1 MNAKEILYALD
12 NGNPFN
18 IAGVE
23 YRRMSAGKGVL
34 IGSAYVPAERYAID
48 DTSGVEAVILYG
60 YDNVPLCFLYP
71 DSWGK

>member
-34 IGSAYVPAERYAID
+34 IGSAYVPAERYEI
-48 DTSGVEAVILYG
+48 SKKEGVEAVILYG
-60 YDNVPLCFLYP
+60 YGNLPLCFLYP
-71 DSWGK
+71 DSGCK